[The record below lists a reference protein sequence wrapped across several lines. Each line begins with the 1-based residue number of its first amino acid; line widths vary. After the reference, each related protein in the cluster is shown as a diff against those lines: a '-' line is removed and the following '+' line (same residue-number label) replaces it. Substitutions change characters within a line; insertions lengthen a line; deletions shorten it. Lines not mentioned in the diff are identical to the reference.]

1 MSSGRC
7 ILCQKDSIAPL
18 LNPFRNKNKTVRG
31 YVNLQN
37 NIEEC
42 QRREV
47 PFLVGMLAHLNEL
60 QEGGGIIQILKKE
73 KAKWHKNCTLGL
85 SASKYVK

>member
-1 MSSGRC
+1 MSWGRC

-18 LNPFRNKNKTVRG
+18 LNPS
-31 YVNLQN
+31 
-37 NIEEC
+37 
-42 QRREV
+42 V

-60 QEGGGIIQILKKE
+60 QEGDGIIQNLKKE